1 MNDKWFWLNR
11 LTDIN
16 DHKSNSSMPL
26 TPQQF
31 PERFE
36 LNDDYSCSES
46 NTLYR

>member
-26 TPQQF
+26 TPQHF

-36 LNDDYSCSES
+36 LNDDSI
-46 NTLYR
+46 